1 MHPPDHLRYPQ
12 STASSTTPP
21 TRAVYQISAQS
32 EPISHIYDRDKLAS
46 FPYFKFHQ
54 KFRIFASARSR
65 LYRWIFRFFLH
76 FRVEYAPIS
85 TQKLKISAASI
96 KKCWK
101 IFTQNTKNA
110 MLTHFFNVE
119 KNFRKKVFDSFCK
132 ISTRS
137 QSLWRNF
144 SKIRRYRRKQADTNF
159 IKKSLF
165 QNFSSHLLFE
175 KLQKILKNFDCLA
188 PPYQKRMGN
197 FCMRPL
203 GHPAFSTPV
212 SALKNDQKVDQHEAN
227 TVVKQAGWPKF
238 RPSGLFHPCVSFEK
252 RSKRRS
258 TRS

>member
-1 MHPPDHLRYPQ
+1 
-12 STASSTTPP
+12 
-21 TRAVYQISAQS
+21 
-32 EPISHIYDRDKLAS
+32 
-46 FPYFKFHQ
+46 
-54 KFRIFASARSR
+54 
-65 LYRWIFRFFLH
+65 
-76 FRVEYAPIS
+76 
-85 TQKLKISAASI
+85 
-96 KKCWK
+96 
-101 IFTQNTKNA
+101 

-144 SKIRRYRRKQADTNF
+144 SKIRRYRREQADTNF

-175 KLQKILKNFDCLA
+175 KLQKILKIFDCLA

-203 GHPAFSTPV
+203 GHPAFPTPV

-227 TVVKQAGWPKF
+227 TVVKQAGWPNGRMQKLPMRTQPNNQNYDF
-238 RPSGLFHPCVSFEK
+238 IHFKRGKWKMYATISSISTNGNKIWEAPKTLGAKPPNNEYVLILMRRP
-252 RSKRRS
+252 
-258 TRS
+258 